1 MFPEKWKSAD
11 WHESEECYVTQE
23 GDIFRIGNSLIER
36 ALSQEGG
43 RLRTV
48 AVTNKITGHTW
59 SLDTNAEARAT
70 FAASSSRI
78 EIPLWRYSPG
88 TSHAVD
94 PDEDA
99 GFEAGLSTGLTS
111 SIPTGN
117 R

>member
-48 AVTNKITGHTW
+48 AITNKITGHTW
-59 SLDTNAEARAT
+59 DLE
-70 FAASSSRI
+70 
-78 EIPLWRYSPG
+78 
-88 TSHAVD
+88 HQC
-94 PDEDA
+94 
-99 GFEAGLSTGLTS
+99 
-111 SIPTGN
+111 
-117 R
+117 